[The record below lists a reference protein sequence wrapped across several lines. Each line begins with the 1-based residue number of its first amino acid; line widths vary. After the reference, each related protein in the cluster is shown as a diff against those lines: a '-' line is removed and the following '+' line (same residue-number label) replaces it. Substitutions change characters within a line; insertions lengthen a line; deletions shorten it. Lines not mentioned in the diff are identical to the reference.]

1 MNKNLMIALA
11 LAAMSTAPAF
21 ATAPNAS
28 YVQVQTSTGTEATTP
43 GAAVDNAAAATGA
56 AANDAAAATGAAATT
71 AGNAVNDAVDPNKSV
86 DTNNDGVAD
95 TRQFPWGLLGLIGLA
110 GLLGRNRPAPVVLA
124 DTARRDSVS
133 GLGIST
139 RDRRWTRQR

>member
-21 ATAPNAS
+21 AAAPNPA
-28 YVQVQTSTGTEATTP
+28 YVQVQSTTSTDTTTP

-56 AANDAAAATGAAATT
+56 AVDNAAATTGAAATT
-71 AGNAVNDAVDPNKSV
+71 AGEAVKDAVDPNKSV

-110 GLLGRNRPAPVVLA
+110 GLFGRRPTPVVLA
-124 DTARRDSVS
+124 DTTRRDSVS
-133 GLGIST
+133 GLGT
-139 RDRRWTRQR
+139 GTTDRR